1 MGGKDCHKS
10 KTALKQVQRL
20 SMVEAALS
28 PQQLLSQGELGLSRL
43 ALECR
48 TCLASGQALSEDAV
62 KRMAMCFTALVA
74 RGKLDHLSRAEMV
87 GCFRIFREAA
97 GQQHGRGCRKGQ
109 TDISALLDT
118 CKQAA
123 KIHYGALPSKLGAG
137 RSETPAP
144 GRSPLSSPSPPPPT
158 KRHRS
163 DIKSKQAQLGRSM
176 LPGKTRASPPFAS
189 HAPNQMPLS
198 CGPMLMCSLGTCGTC
213 SGLLLGH
220 VSSITCNQCSQGNSA
235 AEVMRMAHAAQGGH
249 RFASQSSILSSPS
262 SRGSSS
268 FLDRVH
274 DEHSHG
280 EGQSEQGSQHNDE
293 EAHSEKGSLDTNAGE
308 LTSPC
313 DSPEIMRGSRTSSR
327 SEVFQADVPA
337 HYGDR
342 MALAVRVMT
351 ALKTKLSDKPALLD
365 SLLGVIHSVIGNQ
378 IEVPDARL
386 QIEGLLSDT
395 SHSEL
400 LADTLLFLPISSETS
415 SGLKAQATD
424 NEETHFGP
432 EYDDYD
438 EEVPDKHGRDGPE
451 AVSGEGGGDRR
462 YKRRPFAG
470 YEIENLVNG
479 VKRFGFG
486 KWAKILAAFKFD
498 DRTAVNLKDAY
509 RVIERRRWK
518 ETKTELRLATP
529 SKQGGVLD
537 PTPPSTRG
545 KGTQRRPLL
554 PR

>member
-1 MGGKDCHKS
+1 
-10 KTALKQVQRL
+10 
-20 SMVEAALS
+20 MVEDALS

-48 TCLASGQALSEDAV
+48 TCVTSGQALSEDAV

-87 GCFRIFREAA
+87 ECFRIFREAA
-97 GQQHGRGCRKGQ
+97 GQQHGRGRRKGQ

-123 KIHYGALPSKLGAG
+123 KIHYGARPSKLGAE
-137 RSETPAP
+137 RAEAPAP
-144 GRSPLSSPSPPPPT
+144 GRSPLSSPSPSPQT
-158 KRHRS
+158 KRQRS
-163 DIKSKQAQLGRSM
+163 DIKSKQAKLGGSM
-176 LPGKTRASPPFAS
+176 LPGKTRASPPLAS
-189 HAPNQMPLS
+189 HAPNQMPFS

-213 SGLLLGH
+213 SGILLGH

-235 AEVMRMAHAAQGGH
+235 AEVMRRAHAAQGRPG
-249 RFASQSSILSSPS
+249 FASKSSILSSPS
-262 SRGSSS
+262 SRESSS

-274 DEHSHG
+274 DEHKHD
-280 EGQSEQGSQHNDE
+280 EGQSEQGSQHNDD

-313 DSPEIMRGSRTSSR
+313 YDSPEIMRGSRTSSR
-327 SEVFQADVPA
+327 SEVFQADVPV
-337 HYGDR
+337 HHGDR

-351 ALKTKLSDKPALLD
+351 ALKTQLSDKPTLLD
-365 SLLGVIHSVIGNQ
+365 LLLGVIHSVIGNQ
-378 IEVPDARL
+378 IEVADARL
-386 QIEGLLSDT
+386 QIERLLSDP

-400 LADTLLFLPISSETS
+400 LADTLLFLPISSAASSDFRAET
-415 SGLKAQATD
+415 TD
-424 NEETHFGP
+424 NEDAHFGP

-438 EEVPDKHGRDGPE
+438 QEEADKHGRDGRE
-451 AVSGEGGGDRR
+451 AVSGEGGGARR

-470 YEIENLVNG
+470 YEIENLVIG
-479 VKRFGFG
+479 VRRFGFG

-509 RVIERRRWK
+509 RVMERRRWK

-545 KGTQRRPLL
+545 KCPQRRPLL